1 MKRIVLS
8 LLLGG
13 GVLTAVA
20 ADALWMRDVRISP
33 KGDRIAF
40 GYKGDIYTVPVAGGE
55 ARRLT
60 TLPSYESNPVWS
72 PDGSKIAFASDR
84 NGNFDVFVMNSDG
97 GPAKRLTFRS
107 PSIRQ
112 ARFPKHFPLMG
123 KMCISRLRY
132 RTLRSRQCSLR
143 DV

>member
-97 GPAKRLTFRS
+97 GPAKRLTFNS
-107 PSIRQ
+107 AGEIP
-112 ARFPKHFPLMG
+112 
-123 KMCISRLRY
+123 
-132 RTLRSRQCSLR
+132 
-143 DV
+143 

>member
-40 GYKGDIYTVPVAGGE
+40 GYKGDIYTVPVAGGT

-60 TLPSYESNPVWS
+60 SDPGYEQMPIWCGA
-72 PDGSKIAFASDR
+72 PTGRK
-84 NGNFDVFVMNSDG
+84 
-97 GPAKRLTFRS
+97 
-107 PSIRQ
+107 
-112 ARFPKHFPLMG
+112 
-123 KMCISRLRY
+123 SRLPL
-132 RTLRSRQCSLR
+132 TATGISMCLL
-143 DV
+143 

>member
-40 GYKGDIYTVPVAGGE
+40 G
-55 ARRLT
+55 
-60 TLPSYESNPVWS
+60 
-72 PDGSKIAFASDR
+72 
-84 NGNFDVFVMNSDG
+84 
-97 GPAKRLTFRS
+97 
-107 PSIRQ
+107 
-112 ARFPKHFPLMG
+112 
-123 KMCISRLRY
+123 
-132 RTLRSRQCSLR
+132 
-143 DV
+143 